1 MLLSYNF
8 KKDKLFIFFL
18 ILIGVVFL
26 SRGGFSAPPRVI
38 SCHGRLTNRNKEV
51 LPGSHEFTFR
61 LYSQAQGGS
70 VLWSET
76 QTLTVDS
83 NGLFSV
89 YLGETNPLPTS
100 LDFNSTCWVSIEVD
114 GDGEMSPRIKLP
126 SSAYAL
132 NSNLLEGLASSQLLR
147 SDTSDVMEGT
157 LTFKDVNVDIKAAE
171 NQNLVIN
178 AGSSSNVVNIK
189 KGALKIGEQTP
200 THALGDGDLYISG
213 DMEIDGNAYLD
224 GGLAVSGNYTIE
236 GYLEVNYT
244 GTTHPAVKISFS
256 PTTSSSQ
263 PGLEVISNS
272 NSSGPALKV
281 THQGS
286 SGEILSLYRGTSE
299 VLDIAENMNLHEI
312 NLKIGD
318 ATPTNP
324 LSGKSLFVE
333 NTLETQG
340 KSYFY
345 DLVSIGSGTPTQ
357 VGSAGDLFV
366 SGNLEVAGSLYAGS
380 LSYTDLDVA
389 GNLTVHGDTILGDE
403 ASDTLQFGSSS
414 LAVPNNLNIDSGTL
428 FIDAANNRVGI
439 GTTSPNSPLDV
450 QKSITASSG
459 KAVGVNLA
467 QTLSASANNDL
478 LTALFISPTF
488 QDGSYTG
495 VKHFGLIV
503 EDGNVGI
510 GTTSPSYKLDVS
522 GTGRFT
528 GPLTIGAYTLPNTDG
543 TSGYVL
549 KTDGAGS
556 VSWQADSGDT
566 FPSGTSGQTLRY
578 DGSDWVAD
586 SNLYNDGTNVGIGT
600 TSPRTKLE
608 LNNDGAIL
616 AIGTYGSGWTEPNL
630 GAGTRLLWY
639 PRKAAFRA
647 GYVSGTQW
655 DNTNIGIYSTAIGYN
670 TEASG
675 GYSIAMGYN
684 TIASKDW
691 STAMGRNTTA
701 SGYYST
707 AMGYYTTAS
716 ENYSTA
722 MGGNT
727 TASGYY
733 STAMG
738 RYTKAEAYAD
748 VAIGSY
754 NAGGGSATNWVSTDP
769 IFEIGIGTSDT
780 DRANALTVL
789 KNGLV
794 GIGTTGPNYKLE
806 VNGEI
811 YASNFIRTANNYGVT
826 SRNAADTS
834 NIWLVKSDT
843 NDNIQIGD
851 SVANDVFF
859 GMSGNVGIGTTS
871 PTEKLTITLDDSAT
885 STVATLLGLNKTTT
899 GTAGAGIGSGLMF
912 RAEADDGSLVDLA
925 KITST
930 FDNASST
937 SPNTSLHF
945 YTRGGGSLTEAVTI
959 DESGNV
965 GIGTTSPSYKLD
977 VSGTGR
983 FTGPLTIGAY
993 TLPNTDGTS
1002 GYVLKTDGAGSVSW
1016 QADSGDTFPSGTSG
1030 QTLRYDGS

>member
-171 NQNLVIN
+171 SQDLVIN

-200 THALGDGDLYISG
+200 TRALGDGDLYISG

-224 GGLAVSGNYTIE
+224 GGLGVSGNYTIE

-389 GNLTVHGDTILGDE
+389 GNLIVHGDTILGDE

-439 GTTSPNSPLDV
+439 GTTSPSVILEISGDPNIVGNLNLTPEIGELNLGSSVKFSYDHGNLTPQAEDLIRFYLDTAGDSTSEFLSVYHKQASTSREVFRIQPDGSSPYIYSALNLGIGTNSPSASLDV
-450 QKSITASSG
+450 IGNSELNGNLSVTGNSILGDASSDSLTINASNLSLTNSATLSLATSISALNIGSNLLNLDTQNGYVGIGTSLPSSKLEVSGKTRTTTFQMTQGASSG
-459 KAVGVNLA
+459 SILVSDSAGNASWSDPSLMTIGNADTLDTLDSTQFLRSDTSDNYTSGTLTFDTGTILDIKGDLVISDTDITLDGANTNFTSSGNFSVNTNSLFIEASGNVGIGTTSPLYRLDISGETQIVSGTNEQLILRESSGGAYIYQGYDDTNDFARIGAGIYSGSFFPKNLVLQPA
-467 QTLSASANNDL
+467 GGNVGIGT
-478 LTALFISPTF
+478 TALPSAKLQISSGDILLDASHYINFGNQVGEAGYGIRDNAGTLQF
-488 QDGSYTG
+488 KNQGGGWTDFGTG
-495 VKHFGLIV
+495 VGGGGWID
-503 EDGNVGI
+503 DGTVVRLSTGTDSVGI
-510 GTTSPSYKLDVS
+510 GTTSPSYKLDVQ

-528 GPLTIGAYTLPNTDG
+528 DPLTIGAYTLPNTDG

-556 VSWQADSGDT
+556 V
-566 FPSGTSGQTLRY
+566 
-578 DGSDWVAD
+578 
-586 SNLYNDGTNVGIGT
+586 
-600 TSPRTKLE
+600 
-608 LNNDGAIL
+608 
-616 AIGTYGSGWTEPNL
+616 
-630 GAGTRLLWY
+630 
-639 PRKAAFRA
+639 
-647 GYVSGTQW
+647 
-655 DNTNIGIYSTAIGYN
+655 
-670 TEASG
+670 
-675 GYSIAMGYN
+675 
-684 TIASKDW
+684 
-691 STAMGRNTTA
+691 
-701 SGYYST
+701 
-707 AMGYYTTAS
+707 
-716 ENYSTA
+716 
-722 MGGNT
+722 
-727 TASGYY
+727 
-733 STAMG
+733 
-738 RYTKAEAYAD
+738 
-748 VAIGSY
+748 
-754 NAGGGSATNWVSTDP
+754 
-769 IFEIGIGTSDT
+769 
-780 DRANALTVL
+780 
-789 KNGLV
+789 
-794 GIGTTGPNYKLE
+794 
-806 VNGEI
+806 
-811 YASNFIRTANNYGVT
+811 
-826 SRNAADTS
+826 
-834 NIWLVKSDT
+834 
-843 NDNIQIGD
+843 
-851 SVANDVFF
+851 
-859 GMSGNVGIGTTS
+859 
-871 PTEKLTITLDDSAT
+871 
-885 STVATLLGLNKTTT
+885 
-899 GTAGAGIGSGLMF
+899 
-912 RAEADDGSLVDLA
+912 
-925 KITST
+925 
-930 FDNASST
+930 
-937 SPNTSLHF
+937 
-945 YTRGGGSLTEAVTI
+945 
-959 DESGNV
+959 
-965 GIGTTSPSYKLD
+965 
-977 VSGTGR
+977 
-983 FTGPLTIGAY
+983 
-993 TLPNTDGTS
+993 
-1002 GYVLKTDGAGSVSW
+1002 
-1016 QADSGDTFPSGTSG
+1016 
-1030 QTLRYDGS
+1030 